1 MRILPA
7 FTLEISFPLY
17 KVPTGAAL
25 PPSLSLALPGGAV
38 YRCGGPLAACRGTLM
53 GGHPEGAV
61 RVPEILA
68 AVAAGSGC
76 PPHV

>member
-1 MRILPA
+1 MRILHA
-7 FTLEISFPLY
+7 FTLKTSFPLY

-38 YRCGGPLAACRGTLM
+38 YCCGGPLAVCRGTLM

-61 RVPEILA
+61 RVPGILA
-68 AVAAGSGC
+68 AAAAGSGC